1 MTHSTDERVS
11 HAASQNRLPIRGPM
25 GDVIE
30 VPIDPVPDLPSDV
43 KTATE
48 GRAHFDEQGYVVL
61 RGLLDPAR
69 CETIVRTFASEVRP
83 WTGALPRYPTS
94 AVEPSRYDA
103 RGRIENGLMGAHR
116 WPEPALA
123 AFTKVVG
130 DVVAP
135 DGEVARAASV
145 LIGGP
150 AVLVDTF
157 YFELN
162 GNTTPHRD
170 IDFLPSAEKIV
181 VMWMAFED
189 IAPGAG
195 RLYVYPGT
203 HRGHSPVGAHSMV
216 TDDYSR
222 INLEAS
228 RRCGSPCTAP
238 AMARGDV
245 IAFNG
250 AMVHGSLETRDSG
263 STRHSLTAH
272 FAPAHAKIQRGT
284 P

>member
-1 MTHSTDERVS
+1 MTPENETLFR
-11 HAASQNRLPIRGPM
+11 IRGPM
-25 GDVIE
+25 ADEIAIPV
-30 VPIDPVPDLPSDV
+30 DPVAGALSDV
-43 KTATE
+43 TTPAE
-48 GRAHFDEQGYVVL
+48 GRGHFEEHGYVVL

-69 CETIVRTFASEVRP
+69 CEAAVRAFESAVRP
-83 WTGALPRYPTS
+83 FTGALPRYPTS

-103 RGRIENGLMGAHR
+103 RGRIENGMMGAHR

-123 AFTKVVG
+123 AFTEIIS

-135 DGEVARAASV
+135 EGDVARAASV
-145 LIGGP
+145 FAGGTAKLI
-150 AVLVDTF
+150 DTF

-203 HRGHSPVGAHSMV
+203 QRGHAPLGPHSIV

-222 INLEAS
+222 INLDAA
-228 RRCGSPCTAP
+228 RRCGSACTAP
-238 AMARGDV
+238 AFRRGDV

-250 AMVHGSLETRDSG
+250 AMVHGSLETSDSG

-272 FAPAHAKIQRGT
+272 FAPAHAKIQR
-284 P
+284 